1 MKKKDNEIDYG
12 LEPTVKGLTTVY
24 DVQKKP
30 TEPTVNETIK
40 TGVTGVVPSK
50 NYSQG
55 YFGDFENGNFFSGMF
70 NESGHNKK
78 IDLGYDSQYDKT
90 YLFNYN
96 PKYQQQAD
104 KFRGQAQ
111 EYGDFEYD
119 YRTDPQFLAMANL
132 YGNNAKK
139 AMDQTL
145 ASASAAN
152 GGRLT
157 SSAIAAAS
165 QAYQDKMANVE
176 QEVPQLRQAA
186 YNMYNDDYNR
196 IRTNMLDAENAG
208 INDYNIWSDNYD
220 RMYTNAWDLINHETN
235 SKLVDS
241 QIRSS
246 DAAIATNDK
255 LADEQVRSGEAVRES
270 TAFNDALLASDKIGS
285 VTKELADMIGVP
297 EGTPMQAAKEFVEK
311 YKLEVG
317 NMLGYIPTGNV
328 TDYGFENGGKTVE
341 RENVEGNLAIGQQN
355 ANTAAANAATA
366 AKQAQNDYQLGRDQ
380 LFYNIAESTGV
391 FPGAYTSS
399 FGYGD
404 YGDKYTLDAQKFAGS
419 VYDSIGGY
427 PAPFLNNL
435 PYYGYP
441 WVPNWQAQTYM
452 AKMNGGSGIN
462 YGTSGG
468 TSSGGGT
475 GTSGGTSSGGGTGTS
490 GGTMST
496 QSALDTVNKGGTYV
510 DKINTAYA
518 LAGSGQI
525 TESQFNDILKNLGA
539 K

>member
-24 DVQKKP
+24 DVRKKP

-40 TGVTGVVPSK
+40 TGVTGVTPST
-50 NYSQG
+50 NYMEG
-55 YFGDFENGNFFSGMF
+55 VIGDIGRGDFFSAGIK
-70 NESGHNKK
+70 ESNRNNK
-78 IDLGYDSQYDKT
+78 IDMGYDSEYAKT
-90 YLFNYN
+90 NWLNYN

-139 AMDQTL
+139 AMNQAL

-157 SSAIAAAS
+157 SSAITAAS

-196 IRTNMLDAENAG
+196 IRTNMSDAENAG

-220 RMYTNAWDLINHETN
+220 RMYTNAWDLIKHDTN
-235 SKLVDS
+235 SKLTDS
-241 QIRSS
+241 QIRS
-246 DAAIATNDK
+246 N
-255 LADEQVRSGEAVRES
+255 EAVIKS
-270 TAFNDALLASDKIGS
+270 TAFNDALLASEKTGA
-285 VTKELADMIGVP
+285 VTKGLADIIGVP

-317 NMLGYIPTGNV
+317 NLLGYIPTGNV
-328 TDYGFENGGKTVE
+328 TDYGFENGGITFDNKQ
-341 RENVEGNLAIGQQN
+341 LAFDVFN
-355 ANTAAANAATA
+355 N
-366 AKQAQNDYQLGRDQ
+366 
-380 LFYNIAESTGV
+380 TGV
-391 FPGAYTSS
+391 IPGTYMSS
-399 FGYGD
+399 LGYGD
-404 YGDKYTLDAQKFAGS
+404 YGDTYTEGRQQMATDVYGDMGNYPTGFLGLLPGYGTPTNPNLEAQK
-419 VYDSIGGY
+419 
-427 PAPFLNNL
+427 
-435 PYYGYP
+435 
-441 WVPNWQAQTYM
+441 WQQKT
-452 AKMNGGSGIN
+452 G
-462 YGTSGG
+462 GTSGG
-468 TSSGGGT
+468 AYSGGSSSGSSGS
-475 GTSGGTSSGGGTGTS
+475 GTSGSGSTGVTT
-490 GGTMST
+490 GTMST
-496 QSALDTVNKGGTYV
+496 TEAGQIVNQ
-510 DKINTAYA
+510 
-518 LAGSGQI
+518 AGSYVEKVNAVSRMVGDGSI
-525 TESQFNDILKNLGA
+525 TESQANELLKGLGY